1 MSPLPLDP
9 LSLDTDTADL
19 AAFERAWRSPAHRP
33 TPERLE
39 AERRRFAR
47 ALERRARSF
56 TLAMAGLGLL
66 LAGMTVVLALSPPAE
81 WALWPLL
88 APPWV
93 ALLLFVRRHRQ
104 RERQHPD
111 YDASIADTL
120 RALAAETRA
129 AAARLRT
136 IAVLHAVSLPVLGLS
151 VHQLAS
157 AGKLAPHE
165 LPSLLATLAALL
177 LTTAG
182 ALVLYHHR
190 TLRSRKRQL
199 EALLAEYES

>member
-1 MSPLPLDP
+1 MSP
-9 LSLDTDTADL
+9 LSLDSDTAEL
-19 AAFERAWRSPAHRP
+19 AAFERAWRSPAHTLP
-33 TPERLE
+33 PERLE

-47 ALERRARSF
+47 ALERRGRRF
-56 TLAMAGLGLL
+56 QLAMAGLALL
-66 LAGMTVVLALSPPAE
+66 LSAMTAVLALSSPAE

-93 ALLLFVRRHRQ
+93 ALLIFGRRHRQ

-111 YDASIADTL
+111 YDASIVDTL
-120 RALAAETRA
+120 RALAAETHA

-136 IAVLHAVSLPVLGLS
+136 IAVLHAVSLPVLGFA
-151 VHQLAS
+151 VHQLTS

-165 LPSLLATLAALL
+165 LPSLVAALAALL

-182 ALVLYHHR
+182 ALVLYHR
-190 TLRSRKRQL
+190 RALRPRQRQL
-199 EALLAEYES
+199 EALLAEYEG